1 MVIGARS
8 FGGRTAFNIHKSPP
22 RSGHLQAEATMYRN
36 LSIFLAGAIA
46 VTSAAGSFGS
56 AAAMPRMLPTVVT
69 DSGVAIEKVRK
80 RQRVWRHR
88 GGHAYWRHNRHRG
101 YRHYGHGYHHFDHD
115 DDDDFEAAAAFGLFG
130 LAAGALLGS
139 ALSGGYGPGYYGNG
153 YYGNGAGYY
162 GNNAAGYG
170 NDDVACAQKYRS
182 YDPASGTYLGYD
194 GYRHECV
201 LP

>member
-1 MVIGARS
+1 
-8 FGGRTAFNIHKSPP
+8 
-22 RSGHLQAEATMYRN
+22 
-36 LSIFLAGAIA
+36 
-46 VTSAAGSFGS
+46 
-56 AAAMPRMLPTVVT
+56 MPRMLPTVVT
-69 DSGVAIEKVRK
+69 DSGSGVAIEQVRK

-88 GGHAYWRHNRHRG
+88 GGHANWRHRGHG
-101 YRHYGHGYHHFDHD
+101 YRHYGHGYRHYGHGYYDYD

-130 LAAGALLGS
+130 LAAGALLGG

-170 NDDVACAQKYRS
+170 DHAACAQKYRS

>member
-1 MVIGARS
+1 LCV
-8 FGGRTAFNIHKSPP
+8 
-22 RSGHLQAEATMYRN
+22 
-36 LSIFLAGAIA
+36 FLAGAIA
-46 VTSAAGSFGS
+46 VSGAAGSFEA

-69 DSGVAIEKVRK
+69 EGDSGVAIEKVRK

-88 GGHAYWRHNRHRG
+88 GSHAQWRHRGHGTRYYRHG
-101 YRHYGHGYHHFDHD
+101 YRHYGHGYRHYGCCDYD

-130 LAAGALLGS
+130 LAAGAVLGG
-139 ALSGGYGPGYYGNG
+139 AFSGYGYGPGYYGNG

-162 GNNAAGYG
+162 GYNGAGYG
-170 NDDVACAQKYRS
+170 GQHAACAQKYRS

-194 GYRHECV
+194 GDRHPCR